1 MNYYINSNTGDYI
14 SEDKDKDIIKLH
26 LISRV
31 VDGVWL
37 IPESI
42 KITKTQ
48 FSVLK
53 GFIPIKQKKLFSR
66 KSWMNQNKYAPT
78 LSDGTK
84 GKSERV
90 KLPTQ
95 SEVRDEILKQLGIK

>member
-14 SEDKDKDIIKLH
+14 SEDKDVINLH
-26 LISRV
+26 LISRI

-37 IPESI
+37 MPESI
-42 KITKTQ
+42 KLTKTQ

-53 GFIPIKQKKLFSR
+53 GFVPIKEKKLFSR
-66 KSWMNQNKYAPT
+66 KRWTNQKIYAPT

-84 GKSERV
+84 GKSERIQ
-90 KLPTQ
+90 LPTQ
-95 SEVRDEILKQLGIK
+95 AEVRDEILKQLGIK